1 MNVVVAQ
8 RPEDVQQLFALRLWE
23 AQQRLSP
30 YLQPQMSM
38 EMGGS
43 DHFAHARGYASTLVL
58 GGDRFHLR
66 VAEKFLSA
74 DLDRQDA
81 ILRHEIGH
89 IVDFS
94 VPSHF
99 LASLISG
106 LPATPERRADG
117 IASWLWGETIS
128 YDAEDV
134 QTLRLGTSPR
144 PERLGL

>member
-1 MNVVVAQ
+1 MTVVVSRTPADLQ
-8 RPEDVQQLFALRLWE
+8 RMFSSRLWQ
-23 AQQRLSP
+23 ACQRCAPFLN
-30 YLQPQMSM
+30 PQMSM

-43 DHFAHARGYASTLVL
+43 DHFNAPRGYATTLVI

-94 VPSHF
+94 VPSAT
-99 LASLISG
+99 LLEWCPGIST
-106 LPATPERRADG
+106 TPERRADE
-117 IASWLWGETIS
+117 IAAWLWGSRIN
-128 YDAEDV
+128 YDAEDI
-134 QTLRLGTSPR
+134 QTLRDGVHPR

>member
-1 MNVVVAQ
+1 MTVVVSRTPADLQ
-8 RPEDVQQLFALRLWE
+8 RMFSYRLWQ
-23 AQQRLSP
+23 ACQRCVPFLN
-30 YLQPQMSM
+30 PQMSM

-43 DHFAHARGYASTLVL
+43 DHFNAPRGYATTLVM

-74 DLDRQDA
+74 DLARQDA

-94 VPSHF
+94 VPSAT
-99 LASLISG
+99 LLEWCPGIST
-106 LPATPERRADG
+106 TPERRADE
-117 IASWLWGETIS
+117 IAAWLWGNRIN
-128 YDAEDV
+128 YDAEDI
-134 QTLRLGTSPR
+134 QTLRDGVHPR

>member
-1 MNVVVAQ
+1 MTVVVS
-8 RPEDVQQLFALRLWE
+8 RTPEDLQRMFSLRLWE
-23 AQQRLSP
+23 ASQRCAPFLN
-30 YLQPQMSM
+30 PQMSM

-43 DHFAHARGYASTLVL
+43 DHFNSPRGYATTLVM

-66 VAEKFLSA
+66 VAEKFLTA

-94 VPSHF
+94 IPSAT
-99 LASLISG
+99 LLEWCPGIAS
-106 LPATPERRADG
+106 TPERRADE
-117 IASWLWGETIS
+117 IAAWLWGDRIN
-128 YDAEDV
+128 YDAEDI
-134 QTLRLGTSPR
+134 QTLRDGVHPR